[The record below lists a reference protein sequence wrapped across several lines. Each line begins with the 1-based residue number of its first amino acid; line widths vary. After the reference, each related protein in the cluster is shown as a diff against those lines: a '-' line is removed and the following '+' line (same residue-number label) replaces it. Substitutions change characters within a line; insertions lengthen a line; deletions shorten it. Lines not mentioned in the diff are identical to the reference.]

1 MDSLSAL
8 RRKDENKGV
17 SGYSP
22 CKIPTVLPE
31 MQKRNKN
38 RCYTTENGIK
48 QMSPTQKVQSLLPML
63 KMDTQALFF
72 Y

>member
-48 QMSPTQKVQSLLPML
+48 QMSPTQKVQSLQPI
-63 KMDTQALFF
+63 QNNGYAGSVF